1 MIMKLNNVFVFVSML
16 CLFLISMNAT
26 AQEVTTIKKIDE
38 KEQAKE
44 EKKRELIRKL
54 ANPTSSDNVSTI
66 ARTQKKEASKTTIQ
80 KLTKEDIQSI
90 QVRIDAK
97 KAALANRSG
106 EDKEELKREVE
117 QMEKELN
124 ERTKPKPS
132 VILESN

>member
-1 MIMKLNNVFVFVSML
+1 M
-16 CLFLISMNAT
+16 
-26 AQEVTTIKKIDE
+26 TTIKKIDE

-54 ANPTSSDNVSTI
+54 ANPASSNNVSTI
-66 ARTQKKEASKTTIQ
+66 ARTQKKETSKTATQ

-106 EDKEELKREVE
+106 EDKEELKREVK
-117 QMEKELN
+117 QMEKKLT

-132 VILESN
+132 AVLESN